1 MTGRLPRLALFVLV
15 VGLALHNLA
24 MALLW
29 QAGVRDTAL
38 DVVAAWKD
46 VLLLVALVLALAV
59 GSIPQLG
66 WADRLALAYGAL
78 VVIYAIAPQSWLGGD
93 ATGRGELYALRH
105 HLLPLGAYIL
115 GRLLVL
121 DRAWW
126 RRICVTLVAVGV
138 GLAAWGLVDVY
149 LVPLQWWRDSG
160 VPDWFSEQL
169 GLAYRCLSGLPENW
183 ILNTDEE
190 SPVRRLVSTFL
201 SPLATAYALVAVLL
215 LLAAARPRRWTVA
228 ASVLV
233 YVGLLWTHT
242 RAAFI
247 ALPAGFLVLALLRRS
262 WTPAALG
269 VGSVVVT
276 AAFVALFPT
285 IGPTTTYTTT
295 ELACLRENAAVEG
308 SASDDPFS
316 TGESST
322 SSHLSALREGVRTVA
337 RHPWGYGLGNSGV
350 SASRTGVTP
359 KAGESTYTELGV
371 DTGLLGL
378 AAFVGWLVAVFL
390 ALRTPVAVARR
401 VDRRRRGARAPDG
414 RDRHPLALGRRLRA
428 RRRGAPPRAGRPG
441 ARGRALTVPVTR
453 RPSRSSRAARR
464 RRRRPCARRGRR
476 SRPSLHD
483 EHHEVVVPAVRDPPW
498 CRRGDVN
505 HAAGAEQ
512 ALLAS
517 DLDARRPGVDEVQLV
532 LLVVVVVEAGVAAR
546 HHDHVHAERLD
557 TERLPHLAEAV
568 ALAQL
573 LDRPEPVAHLA
584 PFVPSIASIVRR
596 SPSSKPTC
604 GS

>member
-1 MTGRLPRLALFVLV
+1 MTGRLPRIALVVLV
-15 VGLALHNLA
+15 IGLALHNLA

-38 DVVAAWKD
+38 DAVAAWKD
-46 VLLLVALVLALAV
+46 VLLLVALALALAA
-59 GSIPQLG
+59 GSIPRLG

-78 VVIYAIAPQSWLGGD
+78 VVVYAILPQSWLGGD

-126 RRICVTLVAVGV
+126 RRICVVLVAVGV

-190 SPVRRLVSTFL
+190 SPARRLVSTFL
-201 SPLATAYALVAVLL
+201 SPLATAYALVVVLL
-215 LLAAARPRRWTVA
+215 LLAAARPRHWTVA
-228 ASVLV
+228 SAALV
-233 YVGLLWTHT
+233 YAGLLWTHT

-247 ALPAGFLVLALLRRS
+247 ALPAGLLVLALLRRS
-262 WTPAALG
+262 RTPAVLA

-285 IGPTTTYTTT
+285 IGPTTTYTAT
-295 ELACLRENAAVEG
+295 ELVCLRENAAVEG

-322 SSHLSALREGVRTVA
+322 SSHVSALREGIRTVA

-390 ALRTPVAVARR
+390 ALRRRSQWLAASIAAVAVLGLQTDVIGIHWLSVVVFALA
-401 VDRRRRGARAPDG
+401 GAA
-414 RDRHPLALGRRLRA
+414 LRA
-428 RRRGAPPRAGRPG
+428 APGDPAPED
-441 ARGRALTVPVTR
+441 AL
-453 RPSRSSRAARR
+453 
-464 RRRRPCARRGRR
+464 
-476 SRPSLHD
+476 
-483 EHHEVVVPAVRDPPW
+483 
-498 CRRGDVN
+498 
-505 HAAGAEQ
+505 
-512 ALLAS
+512 
-517 DLDARRPGVDEVQLV
+517 
-532 LLVVVVVEAGVAAR
+532 
-546 HHDHVHAERLD
+546 
-557 TERLPHLAEAV
+557 
-568 ALAQL
+568 
-573 LDRPEPVAHLA
+573 
-584 PFVPSIASIVRR
+584 
-596 SPSSKPTC
+596 
-604 GS
+604 